1 MDVEVLLNSRREVL
15 TAMENE
21 GIVTILGDVV
31 MSDSDPLL
39 LV

>member
-21 GIVTILGDVV
+21 CIVNVLGDVV